1 MQRRNDRLT
10 EFAIAPRAAAVHHS
24 GVNDP
29 GDVTQLLVEFGRGD
43 AAAFERLIP
52 LVYDEL
58 HILARSHRHR
68 WHGYN
73 NALGTTSIVHEAY
86 MKLVDQD
93 HVEWKSRSQFYC
105 IASHAMRS
113 LLVDNARAHQAKKR
127 GGDRQKVAADN
138 AQLVSGERSAEL
150 IALDEALDRLREADD
165 ELATVVECRFFGGL
179 TIEET
184 GEALS
189 MSAATVKR
197 RWTMAQM
204 WLYKELQ
211 PG

>member
-1 MQRRNDRLT
+1 MTRCQRFRLSESART
-10 EFAIAPRAAAVHHS
+10 RTIV

-29 GDVTQLLVEFGRGD
+29 GDVTQLLIEFGRGD
-43 AAAFERLIP
+43 ADVLERLIP

-58 HILARSHRHR
+58 HILARSHRYR
-68 WHGYN
+68 WHGYE

-86 MKLVDQD
+86 MKLVDQN

-113 LLVDNARAHQAKKR
+113 VLVDNARAHQAKKR
-127 GGDRQKVAADN
+127 GGDRQKVAADDT
-138 AQLVSGERSAEL
+138 QLVSAERSAEL
-150 IALDEALDRLREADD
+150 IALDEALDRLQEADD

-189 MSAATVKR
+189 MSPATVKR
-197 RWTMAQM
+197 RWTMAQT